1 MHPGTIIPPVSGNRD
16 RVEEPDD
23 PRPAESATTGEW
35 IVFAKQDD
43 EAYYLTLG
51 AHTEDDEAIW
61 RRCKACASEFPG
73 LRIIQE
79 DRG

>member
-1 MHPGTIIPPVSGNRD
+1 M
-16 RVEEPDD
+16 
-23 PRPAESATTGEW
+23 
-35 IVFAKQDD
+35 FAKQDD